1 MKIATSKQKNVE
13 FVFCPS
19 PITIDKTASWG
30 PGNFQNGPEGAFL
43 KINNDGSVSHLVQPN
58 ASKTAPIGWVKT
70 DVPRLFNKMP
80 IGVLQVLTEIG
91 NTVDL
96 STKDGDMNYLIQEE
110 SYLVCNLNEDGITPN
125 KEDSW
130 VITKKELEKNYIID

>member
-1 MKIATSKQKNVE
+1 
-13 FVFCPS
+13 
-19 PITIDKTASWG
+19 
-30 PGNFQNGPEGAFL
+30 
-43 KINNDGSVSHLVQPN
+43 
-58 ASKTAPIGWVKT
+58 
-70 DVPRLFNKMP
+70 MP